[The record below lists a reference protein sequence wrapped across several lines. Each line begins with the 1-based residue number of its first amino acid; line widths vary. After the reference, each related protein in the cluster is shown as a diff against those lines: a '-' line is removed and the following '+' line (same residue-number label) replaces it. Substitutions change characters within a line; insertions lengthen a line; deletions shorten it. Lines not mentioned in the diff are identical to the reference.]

1 MEQEEWNTIRADY
14 HERKRIERIEGI
26 KEEKAYL
33 DFICRRLEVDD
44 YRKIK
49 ESNELPKEIL
59 SFCEFKKTD
68 DDRYIFISN
77 VWGVEL
83 AEMNILFKYEEE
95 AKQRMVF
102 YQSIGD
108 DVDDRYQQWLDYK
121 EVEEN
126 SDDPET
132 IAQNRGE
139 LEYEMIKFLE
149 ENYWEMGY
157 DGSWIRKDWDYNK
170 TGSLSLI
177 EAYQFEKAYQDN
189 LEKAKNQKPEDLI
202 IKFKN
207 K

>member
-1 MEQEEWNTIRADY
+1 
-14 HERKRIERIEGI
+14 
-26 KEEKAYL
+26 
-33 DFICRRLEVDD
+33 
-44 YRKIK
+44 
-49 ESNELPKEIL
+49 
-59 SFCEFKKTD
+59 
-68 DDRYIFISN
+68 
-77 VWGVEL
+77 
-83 AEMNILFKYEEE
+83 MNILFKYEEE